1 MCPQAVKRELHF
13 LPGHAGICNVK
24 PRICLKWINVPP
36 QCSSY
41 NPFPN
46 TKAAASLF
54 FTARIVYRLPVRN
67 HWCGHLQKK
76 KWKISISFTTLVL
89 LHFQLQF
96 AFYSYWRRE
105 KKIVV
110 LKNKLQD
117 FATRKQARKLAIFL
131 LLKQSWTN
139 PRKPGPQNTYRLQME
154 PLSASSVSNRWKPV
168 IGWRF
173 ESYRNLSSPGYW
185 AY

>member
-67 HWCGHLQKK
+67 HWCGHLQNKK
-76 KWKISISFTTLVL
+76 KNEKYQFLLQRSSCSIFSYDSHFT
-89 LHFQLQF
+89 
-96 AFYSYWRRE
+96 AIGGGK

-131 LLKQSWTN
+131 FLKQSWTN
-139 PRKPGPQNTYRLQME
+139 PRKPGPQNTYRLQMG
-154 PLSASSVSNRWKPV
+154 PLSASSVSNR
-168 IGWRF
+168 
-173 ESYRNLSSPGYW
+173 
-185 AY
+185 